1 MVGLSATAETAAHFK
16 VYFIRNDHFGPC
28 LDLPNGT
35 AQWATNYGV
44 MNLTYRRV
52 HHGNMVGFLQIQ
64 WLHLLCE
71 PVRLSVNLWKNSLDV
86 SQELTKRHGS
96 RRRDCDGN

>member
-1 MVGLSATAETAAHFK
+1 MVGLSATAETAADFE

-64 WLHLLCE
+64 WLHPLCE
-71 PVRLSVNLWKNSLDV
+71 RGRLSVKVMLVHFSAF
-86 SQELTKRHGS
+86 
-96 RRRDCDGN
+96 

>member
-1 MVGLSATAETAAHFK
+1 MVGLSATAETAADFE

-44 MNLTYRRV
+44 MNLTHRRV

-71 PVRLSVNLWKNSLDV
+71 PVRLSVKARMGLKNENTARLD
-86 SQELTKRHGS
+86 EFYH
-96 RRRDCDGN
+96 RRVRPMG

>member
-1 MVGLSATAETAAHFK
+1 MIGVTMVGLSATAETAADFE

-64 WLHLLCE
+64 WLHPLCE
-71 PVRLSVNLWKNSLDV
+71 RGRLSVNRYFKKGAKGASF
-86 SQELTKRHGS
+86 ETKFSKG
-96 RRRDCDGN
+96 D

>member
-1 MVGLSATAETAAHFK
+1 MVGLSATAETAADFE

-71 PVRLSVNLWKNSLDV
+71 PVMLSVKSIWTIIFNPYFAIV
-86 SQELTKRHGS
+86 
-96 RRRDCDGN
+96 